1 MAIKACLFDAYGTLL
16 DIASATHRLVE
27 TNKYP
32 ALSDKAGQLTE
43 IWRTRQ
49 LHYSWLRSLMGS
61 YDHFWQL
68 TQDGLDFALEAT
80 GLAGDEALRAD
91 LLTLYRHIEAYDDG
105 RHVLEVMARH
115 NMPCGILSNGN
126 QSMLDEAAQNA
137 GLTPYLDKVLSVET
151 LQIFK
156 PAPAVYQ
163 FGCDAFN
170 AKPDEILFFSSNG
183 WDIGGAASF
192 GYQTIWVNRSG
203 QPQEYLPQAPHHQVR
218 DLAQAADIA
227 AQICGF

>member
-16 DIASATHRLVE
+16 DIASATNRLVE
-27 TNKYP
+27 TNRYP
-32 ALSDKAGQLTE
+32 ALSEKADQLTE

-61 YDHFWQL
+61 YEHFWQL
-68 TQDGLDFALEAT
+68 TQDGLDFALRAT
-80 GLAGDEALRAD
+80 GLDGDAALRDD
-91 LLTLYRHIEAYDDG
+91 LLALYRQIEAYDDG
-105 RHVLEVMARH
+105 RIVLDMMKRNDMA
-115 NMPCGILSNGN
+115 CGILSNGN
-126 QSMLDEAAQNA
+126 QSMLDEAVQNA
-137 GLTPYLDKVLSVET
+137 GLTSYLDKVLSVEE
-151 LQIFK
+151 LKVFK
-156 PAPAVYQ
+156 PAPEVYQ
-163 FGCDAFN
+163 FGCDEFN

-203 QPQEYLPQAPHHQVR
+203 QPQEFLPKAPHHQVS

-227 AQICGF
+227 AKICGF

>member
-16 DIASATHRLVE
+16 DIASATNRLVE

-32 ALSDKAGQLTE
+32 SLCVKAEQLTE

-91 LLTLYRHIEAYDDG
+91 LLALYRQIEAYEDG
-105 RHVLEVMARH
+105 RHVLAMMSRQK
-115 NMPCGILSNGN
+115 MPCGILSNGN
-126 QSMLDEAAQNA
+126 QSMLDEAVQNA
-137 GLTPYLDKVLSVET
+137 GLASYLDKVLSVEK

-156 PAPAVYQ
+156 PAPVIYQ

-183 WDIGGAASF
+183 WDIGGAAAF
-192 GYQTIWVNRSG
+192 GYQTIWVNRFG
-203 QPQEYLPQAPHHQVR
+203 QPQEYLPQAPQHQVT
-218 DLAQAADIA
+218 DLAQAAEIA
-227 AQICGF
+227 RKICGF

>member
-16 DIASATHRLVE
+16 DIASATNRLVE

-32 ALSDKAGQLTE
+32 SLCVKAEQLTE

-80 GLAGDEALRAD
+80 RLAGDEALRAD
-91 LLTLYRHIEAYDDG
+91 LLALYRQIEAYEDG
-105 RHVLEVMARH
+105 RHVLAMMSRQK
-115 NMPCGILSNGN
+115 MPCGILSNGN
-126 QSMLDEAAQNA
+126 QSMLDEAVQNA
-137 GLTPYLDKVLSVET
+137 GLASYLDKVLSVEK

-156 PAPAVYQ
+156 PAPVIYQ

-183 WDIGGAASF
+183 WDIGGAAAF
-192 GYQTIWVNRSG
+192 GYQTIWVNRFG
-203 QPQEYLPQAPHHQVR
+203 QPQEYLPQAPQHQVT
-218 DLAQAADIA
+218 DLAQAAEIA
-227 AQICGF
+227 RKICGF

>member
-16 DIASATHRLVE
+16 DIASATNRLVE

-32 ALSDKAGQLTE
+32 SLCEKAEQLTE

-91 LLTLYRHIEAYDDG
+91 LLALYRQIEAYEDG
-105 RHVLEVMARH
+105 RHVLAMMSRQK
-115 NMPCGILSNGN
+115 MPCGILSNGN
-126 QSMLDEAAQNA
+126 QSMLDEAVQNA
-137 GLTPYLDKVLSVET
+137 GLASYLDKVLSVEK

-156 PAPAVYQ
+156 PAPVIYQ

-183 WDIGGAASF
+183 WDIGGAAAF

-203 QPQEYLPQAPHHQVR
+203 QPQEYLPQAPQHQVT
-218 DLAQAADIA
+218 DLAQAAEIA
-227 AQICGF
+227 RKICGV